1 MIHTDQPV
9 HHYGAVLEMCE
20 TRDTLLELK
29 NAQYHAE
36 EASILV
42 DRSEG
47 KPTILNVPPVIQP
60 VVVGQVI
67 E

>member
-29 NAQYHAE
+29 NAE